1 MHTLNIYTI
10 ANRHT
15 LITTNKNR
23 RSQTRSFTLSH
34 AYFKPDISPGIH
46 PEDFGVS
53 RGIAIPPRRLLPKP
67 FPEQTDHAV
76 FDSHG
81 AQEEIGFR
89 HDFDQVHDNAELREL
104 LRVFDV
110 DSSSDGEI
118 VRIDF
123 ISF

>member
-10 ANRHT
+10 ANRHI

-23 RSQTRSFTLSH
+23 CSQTRSFTLPH
-34 AYFKPDISPGIH
+34 AHFKPDISPGIH
-46 PEDFGVS
+46 PEDFRVCRGVS
-53 RGIAIPPRRLLPKP
+53 VPPRRLLPKP
-67 FPEQTDHAV
+67 FPEQPDHTV

-89 HDFDQVHDNAELREL
+89 HDFNQVHDNAELRKL

-110 DSSSDGEI
+110 DSSSDG
-118 VRIDF
+118 
-123 ISF
+123 